1 MSLTNEQA
9 EYFLDLPKKIVQGDK
24 ILDRFTIDQAMP
36 FNQRYELVSEVD
48 SDCTFIWIINQS
60 AKNSIRVS
68 LHYQDNDSKTGLVRI
83 DYNGGHRNPSSITD
97 ALPDMFHPYVGKQFK
112 NHEHHIHYHVEG
124 YPSLAWA
131 IPLIDDEFEIK
142 ELDDNPQF
150 YATFARIIQ
159 LFAKTVNIETKLDIN
174 TLLL

>member
-1 MSLTNEQA
+1 MTLTNEQA
-9 EYFLDLPKKIVQGDK
+9 QYFLALPKKIVQGDK
-24 ILDRFTIDQAMP
+24 ILDRCIIDQAMP
-36 FNQRYELVSEVD
+36 FNQRYELVSEED
-48 SDCTFIWIINQS
+48 TDCTFLWKITQS
-60 AKNSIRVS
+60 GKVGIRVS
-68 LHYQDNDSKTGLVRI
+68 LHYQDNDSKIGLMRI
-83 DYNGGHRNPSSITD
+83 DYNGGHRNPSTITD
-97 ALPDMFHPYVGKQFK
+97 TLPAKFHPFVGKQFK

-124 YPSLAWA
+124 YQSLVWA
-131 IPLIDDEFEIK
+131 IPLVDDEFEIK